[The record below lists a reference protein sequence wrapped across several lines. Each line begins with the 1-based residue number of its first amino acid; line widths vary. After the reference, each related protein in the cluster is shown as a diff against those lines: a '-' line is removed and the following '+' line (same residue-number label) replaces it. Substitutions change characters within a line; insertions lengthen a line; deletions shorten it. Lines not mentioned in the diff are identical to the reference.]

1 MIEDNGTA
9 PQFPLIQVQITPD
22 GQAFILSFIL
32 APGLTLNAGLGPD
45 MMNQVVRSWLEKH
58 PELLQELAKES
69 VEAKKRELQLI
80 RHISSSRN
88 D

>member
-1 MIEDNGTA
+1 MPDENGTA
-9 PQFPLIQVQITPD
+9 PAPQQQFSLGVQVTPE
-22 GQAFILSFIL
+22 GVALSFPVTLGLDNETMKQVIKAYL
-32 APGLTLNAGLGPD
+32 AA
-45 MMNQVVRSWLEKH
+45 H

-69 VEAKKRELQLI
+69 MEAKKRELQLI